1 MNKEQVEYM
10 MNHCTFP
17 DTCNEPVL
25 KETHIS
31 WIVLTDNFAFKI
43 KRPVKFSFLDFSSI
57 DKRKFYCQQEIKL
70 NRRTAPEMYLG
81 VVSITNQMAGMAKEN
96 EEKEV
101 IDYAVQMK
109 RMDNNLEMDKML
121 ANDEVSE
128 NHIDKLAEKIARF
141 HKKIRVLKNAFATL
155 KFQERFADIQTVS
168 TFLSEK
174 SGAEWETRIS
184 ESVEKSFNYLN
195 SIRNLSNHRVITG
208 FHKNCHGDL
217 NASNIFLYDDPV
229 IFDCIEFNSD
239 YRRIDVLNDI
249 AFLCVDLDFFGK
261 QDLSERLY
269 KKYLGYYG
277 LEEDH
282 ESRRL
287 FIYYKGYRASVR
299 AKVTLL
305 NIKENPGSEDETNL
319 EDAKKYILMMEE
331 YLRDF

>member
-31 WIVLTDNFAFKI
+31 WVVLTDNFAFKI
-43 KRPVKFSFLDFSSI
+43 KRPVKFSFLDFSSP
-57 DKRKFYCQQEIKL
+57 DKRKFYCHQELKL
-70 NRRTAPEMYLG
+70 NRRSAPDMYLK
-81 VVSITNQMAGMAKEN
+81 VIPVTNQMAGLATEE

-109 RMDNNLEMDKML
+109 RMDNSLEMDRML
-121 ANDEVSE
+121 KNDEVTGQ
-128 NHIDKLAEKIARF
+128 HIDKLAQKVAQF
-141 HKKIRVLKNAFATL
+141 HKKVRVLKNAFATL
-155 KFQERFADIQTVS
+155 TFQKRFADIKDVS
-168 TFLSEK
+168 TYLSEK
-174 SGAEWETRIS
+174 AGAEWETRIN
-184 ESVEKSFNYLN
+184 ESVDKSFNYLN

-217 NASNIFLYDDPV
+217 NASNVFLYDDPV

-239 YRRIDVLNDI
+239 YRRIDILNDV

-261 QDLSERLY
+261 QDLSERFY
-269 KKYLGYYG
+269 ERYLHFYG
-277 LEEDH
+277 IEDDPQ
-282 ESRRL
+282 SRKL
-287 FIYYKGYRASVR
+287 FVYYKSYRASVR
-299 AKVTLL
+299 AKVILIDMKT
-305 NIKENPGSEDETNL
+305 NPETSNEGML

-331 YLRDF
+331 YLKDF